1 MHCPVA
7 FGNNSVKQRI
17 THVLHY
23 KGIPALA
30 RDIIVILL
38 VVAAVFL
45 AVNPLKA
52 GPLSDF
58 EPKLLEEYPYGL
70 NSVNIQYGVVN
81 VKLSDSEDTIMHSEK
96 ALAFREWLSNVKVQK
111 MSVDYIPGSWET
123 AAYINITGVKD
134 YQVYAEERKQYGSYD
149 LCNIT
154 LSRDLSEIYVNGLLH
169 EGLKIRDPEVFRE
182 MIMSYCK
189 EKLQHYPD
197 TTFYADLNHDGEDE
211 MIIVNPRQEEG
222 AADIAVYKQ
231 DGTLLFG
238 DFLNYAHPGWDNY
251 SLYEKDG
258 QEYLLK
264 FMPTMNQGICTYSW
278 HLYEFN
284 EKNQLVV
291 FEENSVDFSI
301 NPEQYDFNIEPI
313 LNFLTEVDA
322 MLNDATLL
330 VSVEDFELQ
339 YSTVNEPKTLSIDY
353 YLDWLDT
360 TWTGEKNIGTSLV
373 ERLTNY
379 QYSIYYDRPRQDLV
393 QWLIDRKGMDITQQH
408 LEGPELIEIDGVQC
422 VVFDLHWN
430 ANTPVLGAFIDR
442 YAISVQDPDD
452 FMDAINGRTYYLYN
466 ANDNKWIE
474 LENSTDRI
482 ATDKLAKYWA
492 ETYVNRDGQGRYDLL
507 TSDWQKQIDKLDEY
521 ESIGLNW
528 MPYWTENKEALGLRG
543 SSPWVEGWEAFSYVV
558 VDGKNNRHLIRITYD
573 MVDSAQG
580 HYVYEETIE
589 LGLEDNE
596 WKVADC
602 YITVDLAS
610 REIYNYAQEIV
621 ASLQENTYEHK
632 NQGSNISGVMQ
643 QGPDVWRLNPLEVA
657 TKFVDDY
664 LLLIDGYWLE
674 FDESKNAVF
683 CHTDVHDY
691 TIYLYQPIHRGEVT
705 DFYAVSGYNYY
716 ETDENGKENLRHY
729 HVGEDPWASL
739 HIKPTE

>member
-1 MHCPVA
+1 M
-7 FGNNSVKQRI
+7 
-17 THVLHY
+17 
-23 KGIPALA
+23 
-30 RDIIVILL
+30 
-38 VVAAVFL
+38 
-45 AVNPLKA
+45 
-52 GPLSDF
+52 
-58 EPKLLEEYPYGL
+58 E
-70 NSVNIQYGVVN
+70 
-81 VKLSDSEDTIMHSEK
+81 
-96 ALAFREWLSNVKVQK
+96 
-111 MSVDYIPGSWET
+111 
-123 AAYINITGVKD
+123 
-134 YQVYAEERKQYGSYD
+134 
-149 LCNIT
+149 
-154 LSRDLSEIYVNGLLH
+154 
-169 EGLKIRDPEVFRE
+169 
-182 MIMSYCK
+182 
-189 EKLQHYPD
+189 
-197 TTFYADLNHDGEDE
+197 
-211 MIIVNPRQEEG
+211 
-222 AADIAVYKQ
+222 
-231 DGTLLFG
+231 
-238 DFLNYAHPGWDNY
+238 
-251 SLYEKDG
+251 
-258 QEYLLK
+258 
-264 FMPTMNQGICTYSW
+264 
-278 HLYEFN
+278 
-284 EKNQLVV
+284 
-291 FEENSVDFSI
+291 
-301 NPEQYDFNIEPI
+301 
-313 LNFLTEVDA
+313 
-322 MLNDATLL
+322 
-330 VSVEDFELQ
+330 

-379 QYSIYYDRPRQDLV
+379 QYSIYYDRPRQELV
-393 QWLIDRKGMDITQQH
+393 QWLVDRKGMDITQQH
-408 LEGPELIEIDGVQC
+408 LEGPELVEIDGVQC

-452 FMDAINGRTYYLYN
+452 FMDEINGRTYYLYN
-466 ANDNKWIE
+466 VNDNEWIE

-589 LGLEDNE
+589 LGLERDM
-596 WKVADC
+596 WKVKDC
-602 YITVDLAS
+602 YITVDLPS
-610 REIYNYAQEIV
+610 REIYNYAQDIV
-621 ASLQENTYEHK
+621 ASLQENSYEHAVG
-632 NQGSNISGVMQ
+632 NNISGVLQ

-664 LLLIDGYWLE
+664 LLLTDGYWLE
-674 FDESKNAVF
+674 FDESKNAVL